1 MFHVNVER
9 NSEGHSSRPTFF
21 QKLKEFVCVLVRGR
35 HHLKF
40 PDEGANHTVCLHHM
54 GAHSINPSCHE
65 QRSNQRLIEYCNNRQ
80 CYECQPVRRDMEE
93 EVYHAEL
100 ANASRD
106 TKILNGVAGVT
117 IAVAIVFLFLGITLG
132 EVVKSDGASE
142 IDRGVRVPVW
152 ERGGQDYITNL
163 TNGFVLET
171 GDYEVLET
179 ENEWNSTHVFVEYE
193 LPLEEGGAAPN
204 GLISLAYWL
213 PKVPEGTKVPV
224 IAEFGPYF
232 QEPSVQTQQLK
243 YPVVGL
249 VR

>member
-1 MFHVNVER
+1 MQPEVIWQGMIESDKPSSHIQLADISSSKCDHTPQVLQRILALMFHVNGREIAK
-9 NSEGHSSRPTFF
+9 GIPQGQPFF

-40 PDEGANHTVCLHHM
+40 LDEGANHTVCLHLR

-93 EVYHAEL
+93 EVYHAGWQTQ
-100 ANASRD
+100 SRD

-152 ERGGQDYITNL
+152 ERGGQRLHYQFNKRFCL
-163 TNGFVLET
+163 RN
-171 GDYEVLET
+171 
-179 ENEWNSTHVFVEYE
+179 W
-193 LPLEEGGAAPN
+193 
-204 GLISLAYWL
+204 
-213 PKVPEGTKVPV
+213 
-224 IAEFGPYF
+224 
-232 QEPSVQTQQLK
+232 
-243 YPVVGL
+243 
-249 VR
+249 